1 MESSIVKQQL
11 EQGATK
17 QDILFETAIEYY
29 LTTGQYPTK
38 SEIRQMGTAIDKMAQ
53 DKSFL
58 EKAKSFA
65 SEHPILS
72 GLAVG
77 GTVIGA
83 VLLSR
88 TKVAKALLKKL
99 ASLFK
104 ETPEGK
110 VGDIELAN
118 KRVRQALEASNRKAL
133 SGSTEIDNLP
143 AVVKQRTQ
151 VNPFVVQKQPN
162 AEVMRNYYL
171 RPQPLE
177 AGQGS
182 VTDKIM
188 KAQPY
193 DIPKH
198 VSSVELKKRF
208 PATALERAKH

>member
-133 SGSTEIDNLP
+133 PESPEFSNLP
-143 AVVKQRTQ
+143 AVVKPDIYKDIKQFASKNTAVHAAMRRIAREGRGLTSEQADAINKMLNKPPSIEDKFTQ
-151 VNPFVVQKQPN
+151 Y
-162 AEVMRNYYL
+162 MRSANN
-171 RPQPLE
+171 
-177 AGQGS
+177 
-182 VTDKIM
+182 
-188 KAQPY
+188 
-193 DIPKH
+193 
-198 VSSVELKKRF
+198 
-208 PATALERAKH
+208 

>member
-99 ASLFK
+99 ASLFE

-118 KRVRQALEASNRKAL
+118 KRVRQA
-133 SGSTEIDNLP
+133 
-143 AVVKQRTQ
+143 Q

-208 PATALERAKH
+208 PATALEQAKH